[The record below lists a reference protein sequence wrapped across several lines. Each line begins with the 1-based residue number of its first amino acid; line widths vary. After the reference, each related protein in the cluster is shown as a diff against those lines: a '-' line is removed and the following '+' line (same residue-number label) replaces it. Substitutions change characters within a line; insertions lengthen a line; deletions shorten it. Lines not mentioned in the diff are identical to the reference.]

1 MTFYICQRNGQCK
14 KPCSENCLYTS
25 EWKKSRLF
33 HADVKPESVEL
44 IQDVNGRWW
53 EVDRNWDKNLPKSM
67 RKKPER
73 IINIPYEYI
82 TQIELRRL
90 MTRSK
95 LTS

>member
-14 KPCSENCLYTS
+14 KQCCEDCLYTS

-33 HADVKPESVEL
+33 HTDVKPESVEL

-90 MTRSK
+90 MLRSK